1 MSASIPLHRRLA
13 TSAVWPAG
21 IAITSWRYIWRTT
34 PIRRTEL
41 EGSLPQDLPPR
52 LPPGAPD
59 EQAQLPPDGAGP
71 LLHRTYTGVIRDTDW
86 TPEQLMELV
95 KADPNRV
102 APRSLAR
109 FQKTAGPPDR
119 MELGDEWLIR
129 MPGPWDGPVRVV
141 NLTPSSFRFLTL
153 SGHLEAG
160 QIEWRAAAEDG
171 LLHFQ
176 IESWARA
183 GDRLS
188 ALMHDHLRMAKEVQL
203 HMWSSVVEKV
213 ARRTDG
219 RLTGG
224 VQIETRRVD
233 GDAFED
239 SAAEDGSSP
248 PIARE
253 SLATGPRAAIT
264 G

>member
-1 MSASIPLHRRLA
+1 MSVSIPIHRRLA
-13 TSAVWPAG
+13 TTALWPAG
-21 IAITSWRYIWRTT
+21 IAITSWKYIWRTT
-34 PIRRTEL
+34 PIRRREL
-41 EGSLPQDLPPR
+41 EGGVPQDLPPR
-52 LPPGAPD
+52 LPAGVPD
-59 EQAQLPPDGAGP
+59 GEVQLPGDGAGP
-71 LLHRTYTGVIRDTDW
+71 LLHRTYTGVIRETDW
-86 TPEQLMELV
+86 TPEQLMELI

-102 APRSLAR
+102 APGSLAR
-109 FQKTAGPPDR
+109 FQKTAGQPER
-119 MELGDEWLIR
+119 MELGDEWLVR

-141 NLTPSSFRFLTL
+141 EVTSCSFRFVTL

-160 QIEWRAAAEDG
+160 QIEWSAEAKDG

-183 GDRLS
+183 GDRVS

-213 ARRTDG
+213 ARRTGG

-233 GDAFED
+233 KDTFDSRATVDA
-239 SAAEDGSSP
+239 SSP
-248 PIARE
+248 PIARD
-253 SLATGPRAAIT
+253 SSATGRRAAAT
-264 G
+264 S

>member
-1 MSASIPLHRRLA
+1 MSVSLPLHRRLGTA
-13 TSAVWPAG
+13 AIWPVG

-34 PIRRTEL
+34 PIRRSEL
-41 EGSLPQDLPPR
+41 EGDLPQDLPPR
-52 LPPGAPD
+52 LPPGTRDD
-59 EQAQLPPDGAGP
+59 EVQLPRDGAGP
-71 LLHRTYTGVIRDTDW
+71 LLHRTYTGAIRDTDW
-86 TPEQLMELV
+86 TPEQLMELI
-95 KADPNRV
+95 KPDPNRV
-102 APRSLAR
+102 APGSLAR
-109 FQKTAGPPDR
+109 FQKTVGKSQR

-141 NLTPSSFRFLTL
+141 EVTPCSFRFVTL

-160 QIEWRAAAEDG
+160 QIEWSAEAPAG

-213 ARRTDG
+213 ARRTGG

-233 GDAFED
+233 GEAFKSSGD
-239 SAAEDGSSP
+239 SPTAGFSNNALRINLD
-248 PIARE
+248 RV
-253 SLATGPRAAIT
+253 
-264 G
+264 